1 MNLKKVLFV
10 SLVLISFIHTLT
22 CFAVDVN
29 AVTYDIDVDED
40 DSFEWEVKEIDPVKF
55 EKIFGYEPKLSKGD
69 DTKRTI
75 KRIDES
81 TIGWKFTVEVWDF
94 KSDFGENGTI
104 SYLDVPDSPSD
115 YDENIFIPTPVND
128 FLTNAK
134 EDLGSEYE
142 VRGQRIIRTEAEY
155 VVEKEYDSRGVL
167 VSEKYTATNERIILE
182 IVGKF
187 GVVPSA
193 NVELI
198 LGFIALAVVAI
209 IIVKIRAKKILIS
222 D

>member
-1 MNLKKVLFV
+1 M
-10 SLVLISFIHTLT
+10 LT
-22 CFAVDVN
+22 CFAVNVN

-75 KRIDES
+75 KRIDVVDL
-81 TIGWKFTVEVWDF
+81 GWKITVEVWDF
-94 KSDFGENGTI
+94 KTDFNDNGTI
-104 SYLDVPDSPSD
+104 SYLDVPDSPVD

-142 VRGQRIIRTEAEY
+142 VSGQRIIRTESEY
-155 VVEKEYDSRGVL
+155 IVEKEYDSRGVL
-167 VSEKYTATNERIILE
+167 ITEKYTDKDERIILE

-187 GVVPSA
+187 GVIPSA

-209 IIVKIRAKKILIS
+209 VIVKFRAKKILIS

>member
-1 MNLKKVLFV
+1 VNLKKVLFV
-10 SLVLISFIHTLT
+10 SLILISFIHTLT

-40 DSFEWEVKEIDPVKF
+40 DSFEWEVKEIDPIKF
-55 EKIFGYEPKLSKGD
+55 EKIFGYEPKLAKGD

-75 KRIDES
+75 KRIDEIS
-81 TIGWKFTVEVWDF
+81 TGWKFTVEVWDF

-104 SYLDVPDSPSD
+104 SYLDVPDSPGE

-142 VRGQRIIRTEAEY
+142 VRGQRIIRTESEY

-198 LGFIALAVVAI
+198 LGFIALAVIAI

>member
-10 SLVLISFIHTLT
+10 SLILISFIHTLT
-22 CFAVDVN
+22 CFAVNVN

-94 KSDFGENGTI
+94 KSNFDDNGTI
-104 SYLDVPDSPSD
+104 SYLDVPDSPGD

-142 VRGQRIIRTEAEY
+142 VRGQRIIRTESEY

-198 LGFIALAVVAI
+198 LGFVALAVVAI